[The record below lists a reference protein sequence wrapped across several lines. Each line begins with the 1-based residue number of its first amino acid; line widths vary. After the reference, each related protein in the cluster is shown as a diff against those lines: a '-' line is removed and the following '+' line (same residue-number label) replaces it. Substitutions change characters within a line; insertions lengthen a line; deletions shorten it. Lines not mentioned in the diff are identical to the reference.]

1 MEEQVAAGLIYKNI
15 AVRAMRGQ
23 EHGPPGVTVPGL

>member
-23 EHGPPGVTVPGL
+23 ERKFPVSDG

>member
-1 MEEQVAAGLIYKNI
+1 MEEQVAAGLIDKNI

-23 EHGPPGVTVPGL
+23 EQKFPVSDG